1 MTIEARLNSLG
12 QRHKDLD
19 ALIAQE
25 IQRPYADDIKVHYLK
40 RRKLAIKDEMAALT
54 TDRKSEN

>member
-19 ALIAQE
+19 ALLAE
-25 IQRPYADDIKVHYLK
+25 EMQRPHADDARMSDLK
-40 RRKLAIKDEMAALT
+40 RRKLAIKDEINALKT
-54 TDRKSEN
+54 EHGSS